1 MAIPHALLAPILAS
15 PTDDRP
21 RLAAADALTGDR
33 ARADFI
39 RLQVRR
45 AAAERAM
52 DDSQLGVMLA
62 EERRLERPDFDD
74 GVGALGVSATVKRG
88 FVQHVKADAGVF
100 IMRADAIR
108 KVAPLLEL
116 SLSKAELH
124 LDVLCD
130 TGILDGIVSLD
141 LIESRIGD
149 AGAERLARSKHL
161 TSLRWLDLRR
171 NGLTRAGL
179 DALCASPLSSRL
191 RWLHVAGNGI
201 SAPHDQPVE
210 EDGRLIDF
218 EGTELG
224 RELEAQH
231 GPLRWLHHHATR
243 LRFHPPSMSHFILD

>member
-21 RLAAADALTGDR
+21 RLTAADALTGDR

-52 DDSQLGVMLA
+52 DDSQLGTMLA
-62 EERRLERPDFDD
+62 DEKRLERPDFDD
-74 GVGALGVSATVKRG
+74 GVGALGVSATLKRG
-88 FVQHVKADAGVF
+88 FVQHVKTDAGVF

-124 LDVLCD
+124 LDVLFD

-179 DALCASPLSSRL
+179 DSLCASPLSSRL

-218 EGTELG
+218 EETELG

-231 GPLRWLHHHATR
+231 GPLRWLHHRATR